1 MEPFTFGVVATG
13 VFGFSLVVLGLL
25 GDEVSINDTA
35 VTVVMETIKAGAIL
49 YLFKVL
55 YIAFLL

>member
-1 MEPFTFGVVATG
+1 MEPFTFGIVSTA
-13 VFGFSLVVLGLL
+13 VFGGSLVVLGLL
-25 GDEVSINDTA
+25 GKEFSLNDDAVKITMEV
-35 VTVVMETIKAGAIL
+35 VKMGAIL